1 MWRENEKSDG
11 DLNRFRVASLEDP
24 LYLRGI
30 VSPHRPQYLYGGEDF
45 STKAC
50 RGSCPWIPL
59 EKPLETHKNPASIIF
74 SGTSFF
80 LSPSPS
86 SLLTLCLSLSLSP
99 SSFFFFI
106 VVCLVLFRAVEYRLK
121 EPAERRMPVVGHF
134 VNLSPGL
141 RRMREKTNE
150 RPLGIKGTAI
160 VLVRTRKSSLL
171 LFFIEIFLLFLPFFF
186 AFDSMEK
193 TWLLEFE
200 GVVTH
205 WEFDLNLMVA
215 VIGLSDPNS

>member
-1 MWRENEKSDG
+1 MSRENEKSDG

-80 LSPSPS
+80 SPSPS
-86 SLLTLCLSLSLSP
+86 LTHTHTLSLSLSLL
-99 SSFFFFI
+99 FLFLYCC
-106 VVCLVLFRAVEYRLK
+106 VCLVLFRAVEYRLK

-171 LFFIEIFLLFLPFFF
+171 LFFIEIFLLFIPFFF
-186 AFDSMEK
+186 AFD
-193 TWLLEFE
+193 
-200 GVVTH
+200 
-205 WEFDLNLMVA
+205 
-215 VIGLSDPNS
+215 

>member
-1 MWRENEKSDG
+1 MSRENEKSDG

-59 EKPLETHKNPASIIF
+59 ERPLETHKNPASIIF

-80 LSPSPS
+80 LPPPSAPHS
-86 SLLTLCLSLSLSP
+86 HSLSLSR

-171 LFFIEIFLLFLPFFF
+171 LFFIQIFLIFLPFFF
-186 AFDSMEK
+186 AFD
-193 TWLLEFE
+193 
-200 GVVTH
+200 
-205 WEFDLNLMVA
+205 
-215 VIGLSDPNS
+215 